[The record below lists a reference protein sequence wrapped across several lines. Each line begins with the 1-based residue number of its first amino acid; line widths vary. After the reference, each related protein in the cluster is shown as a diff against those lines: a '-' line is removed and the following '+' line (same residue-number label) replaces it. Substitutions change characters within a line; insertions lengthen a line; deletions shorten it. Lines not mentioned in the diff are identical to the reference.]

1 MIAGLQKPQFITFEN
16 YQSFLLSLFLM
27 KLFTSFIA
35 LYMVLLSIAPCG
47 DKLDRK
53 VVYNQLSSIPITDHN
68 SEESHPIEACTPF
81 CSCNCC
87 SISMLKSSNIFPTKI
102 NEEHRDINIDYS
114 NARLPLTAHSIWQ
127 PPKLV

>member
-1 MIAGLQKPQFITFEN
+1 
-16 YQSFLLSLFLM
+16 M

-47 DKLDRK
+47 DKKDCK
-53 VVYNQLSSIPITDHN
+53 IISNQFSYISIADHSSEKTHT
-68 SEESHPIEACTPF
+68 EEACTPF

-87 SISMLKSSNIFPTKI
+87 SISMLKSCNIFPTKI
-102 NEEHRDINIDYS
+102 KEEQRDKNISYS
-114 NARLPLTAHSIWQ
+114 KAKLPKTAHSIWQ

>member
-1 MIAGLQKPQFITFEN
+1 
-16 YQSFLLSLFLM
+16 M

-47 DKLDRK
+47 DKKDRK
-53 VVYNQLSSIPITDHN
+53 IYFNQLSSISVAEHST
-68 SEESHPIEACTPF
+68 EGSHTIEACTPF
-81 CSCNCC
+81 CSCSCC
-87 SISMLKSSNIFPTKI
+87 SISMLKSNNIFPTKM
-102 NEEHRDINIDYS
+102 NEEHRDISINYS